1 MSNRMRKSETA
12 RTPIVNTILWIT
24 ALHMAVS
31 AIIFIFWLNSGD
43 DSRIEIFFRYQGSI
57 FFVACAAVEL
67 LLAWIAFRQFSQG
80 EPMRAAWMLIMLA
93 ALYRF
98 IGYFFSKILN
108 SESYLNPIF
117 LIFGSQ
123 NASIYRTCEQFGLL
137 VSGPLNMLVLAAGLY
152 LILRNLSRLGMLSK
166 LRALDYVLIIAVAG
180 FTIRQAYEIV
190 TWVQVTP
197 VPYDLYKVLA
207 WTSDPLLSILLIEAI
222 LIRRSAVQT
231 GWGLLTKSWG
241 AFSLAIFLTSLGD
254 IGIWATTNHNYL
266 PWPYSSITW
275 YIWFLASVAYALGP
289 AYQVEAC
296 RRAYR
301 EAETISGEPSEPAS
315 MPE

>member
-1 MSNRMRKSETA
+1 MNMRVPETV
-12 RTPIVNTILWIT
+12 RTPIVTSILWLT
-24 ALHMAVS
+24 AIHMAVS
-31 AIIFIFWLNSGD
+31 AVIFIFWRISGD
-43 DSRIEIFFRYQGSI
+43 NTRIELFFRYQGSI
-57 FFVACAAVEL
+57 FLVVCAAIEL

-80 EPMRAAWMLIMLA
+80 EPMHAAWMLIMLA

-108 SESYLNPIF
+108 SDSCLNPIF

-123 NASIYRTCEQFGLL
+123 DASFNKTCERFGLL

-152 LILRNLSRLGMLSK
+152 LILRNLNRLGMLSK
-166 LRALDYVLIIAVAG
+166 LCTLDYVLITGVAG

-197 VPYDLYKVLA
+197 APYDLYKVLS
-207 WTSDPLLSILLIEAI
+207 WSSDPLLSILLIEAI

-241 AFSLAIFLTSLGD
+241 AFSLGIFLTSLGD

-275 YIWFLASVAYALGP
+275 YVWFLASAAYALGP
-289 AYQVEAC
+289 AFQVEAC

-301 EAETISGEPSEPAS
+301 EAAYIPPESSTSAS

>member
-1 MSNRMRKSETA
+1 MKETDSS
-12 RTPIVNTILWIT
+12 RTPVVNAILWLT
-24 ALHMAVS
+24 AIHMAVS
-31 AIIFIFWLNSGD
+31 AVIFIFWFASGD
-43 DSRIEIFFRYQGSI
+43 NSRIELFFKYQGSI
-57 FFVACAAVEL
+57 FFVLCAAVEL
-67 LLAWIAFRQFSQG
+67 LLAWIGYRQFSQG

-108 SESYLNPIF
+108 SESYLNPVF

-123 NASIYRTCEQFGLL
+123 GATFYQTCERFGLL
-137 VSGPLNMLVLAAGLY
+137 VSGPLNMLVLSAGLY
-152 LILRNLSRLGMLSK
+152 LILRNLKQLGMLSR
-166 LRALDYVLIIAVAG
+166 LRALDFVLIAAVAG

-190 TWVQVTP
+190 AWVRITP
-197 VPYDLYKVLA
+197 APFDLFKVLS
-207 WTSDPLLSILLIEAI
+207 WSSDPLLSVLLIEAI

-241 AFSLAIFLTSLGD
+241 AFSLGIFLTSLGD

-301 EAETISGEPSEPAS
+301 EAAYATSEAS
-315 MPE
+315 TPY

>member
-1 MSNRMRKSETA
+1 MRENKTT
-12 RTPIVNTILWIT
+12 RTPIVNAILWLT
-24 ALHMAVS
+24 ASHMTVS
-31 AIIFIFWLNSGD
+31 AIIFIFWHASGD
-43 DSRIEIFFRYQGSI
+43 NSRIELFFKYQGSLFLVI
-57 FFVACAAVEL
+57 CAAAEL

-80 EPMRAAWMLIMLA
+80 EPMRAAWMLIMFA

-98 IGYFFSKILN
+98 IGYLFSQILN

-123 NASIYRTCEQFGLL
+123 DASFYQTCERFGLL
-137 VSGPLNMLVLAAGLY
+137 VSGPLNMLVLSAGLY
-152 LILRNLSRLGMLSK
+152 FILRNLKQLGMLSR
-166 LRALDYVLIIAVAG
+166 LRALDYVLIAAVAG

-190 TWVQVTP
+190 AWMRITP
-197 VPYDLYKVLA
+197 GPYDLFKVLS
-207 WTSDPLLSILLIEAI
+207 WTSDPLLSVLLIEAI
-222 LIRRSAVQT
+222 LVRRSAVQT

-241 AFSLAIFLTSLGD
+241 AFSLGILLTSLED
-254 IGIWATTNHNYL
+254 IGIWATTNHYYL

-275 YIWFLASVAYALGP
+275 YIWFLASAAYALGP

-296 RRAYR
+296 RHAYR
-301 EAETISGEPSEPAS
+301 EAEFISPEPSAPAS